1 MIGGS
6 ARQGYGRPAAP
17 TRWRRLAIR
26 LALALLT
33 AALFA
38 GCIAEKLE
46 RPPGP
51 GFDAGDYS
59 DTAGGGSVD
68 YDACCEE

>member
-1 MIGGS
+1 
-6 ARQGYGRPAAP
+6 
-17 TRWRRLAIR
+17 LAIR